1 MTAVVRVPAAS
12 CCSWG
17 LRAFAAVGG
26 AHCCA
31 LDPVEGLTASESARL
46 RPPAVTRLEVVVDIV
61 GADDEGL
68 G

>member
-1 MTAVVRVPAAS
+1 MTAVVRFPAAS
-12 CCSWG
+12 RCSWG
-17 LRAFAAVGG
+17 LRAFAAVAG

-46 RPPAVTRLEVVVDIV
+46 RPTAGAWLVVVVDIV